1 MKIYEGMMLSV
12 LALAGTSVAMMADDT
27 TGMQDEW
34 VTIENGHIWTDES
47 GNTVQA
53 HGAGFLIEN
62 GRFYMIGEDRS
73 KTWNPDVNMYSSP
86 DLVHWKFENKIIANG
101 KTHPSL
107 GTDRMIERPKLMKN
121 PKTGKYVVWCHW
133 EASNY
138 GASEAGVFQC
148 DKINGDYEYVW
159 GGRPLDTKSRDC
171 NVYVDDDGTAYF
183 ISTTDENTNLGLFRL
198 SDDYLSAVEK
208 TVLFQGQR
216 REAPAIVKHNG
227 RYYMLSSAC
236 SGWDPNPCK
245 LSYTD
250 DLTKGWSGLKQ
261 IGNGVAYD
269 TQAASI
275 LKIEGSKQTIYLY
288 VGDRWQDPDLPQ
300 SKTIIFPISFTE
312 TGCDFTYR
320 PVFDI
325 NFATGEWREHQYPDK
340 LDRTGWTV
348 SDVSSEETVG
358 ENAPASNILDGDLG
372 TIWHTKWKDGG
383 AQAPHY
389 VVVDMGKVNKIN
401 AYLSTPRNDHS
412 LNGLYRE
419 YRCQVS
425 TDGRNWTTVSE
436 GEWMPY
442 WTRITFPETDAR
454 YVKLEALS
462 GEYGSM
468 AELDIFGTEGSGI
481 GSTVADA
488 TVRESVYYTVDGL
501 KVQNP
506 DTVKGVVLS
515 CNRLSDGTVKVRKL
529 LK

>member
-1 MKIYEGMMLSV
+1 MMLSV

-148 DKINGDYEYVW
+148 DKVNGDYEYVW

-275 LKIEGSKQTIYLY
+275 LKIEGSKQTTYLY
-288 VGDRWQDPDLPQ
+288 VGDRWQDPDLPR

-340 LDRTGWTV
+340 LDRTGWIV
-348 SDVSSEETVG
+348 SDVSSE
-358 ENAPASNILDGDLG
+358 
-372 TIWHTKWKDGG
+372 
-383 AQAPHY
+383 
-389 VVVDMGKVNKIN
+389 
-401 AYLSTPRNDHS
+401 
-412 LNGLYRE
+412 
-419 YRCQVS
+419 
-425 TDGRNWTTVSE
+425 
-436 GEWMPY
+436 
-442 WTRITFPETDAR
+442 
-454 YVKLEALS
+454 
-462 GEYGSM
+462 
-468 AELDIFGTEGSGI
+468 
-481 GSTVADA
+481 
-488 TVRESVYYTVDGL
+488 
-501 KVQNP
+501 
-506 DTVKGVVLS
+506 
-515 CNRLSDGTVKVRKL
+515 
-529 LK
+529 